1 MRWPL
6 RYQIF
11 VPFAV
16 AMLLAIAGVSV
27 FSAVMAARRT
37 EAELAAELNGIAAT
51 LREATFPLSE
61 NILRQ
66 MRGLSGAEFF
76 VTATDG
82 KTLAATIDVPEKFS
96 LSFTRDSLDTAADE
110 FDVER
115 TLAMNG
121 ETFFYLSTQTRPAS
135 DGIRPTLHILYPE
148 ASWRE
153 SRSAAFVPP
162 LVVGCAALVVVS
174 LVSFI
179 ISRRL
184 SGPIGQLRE
193 QVSRMTEGDYRL
205 IARPVRNDELRDLVE
220 SVNSLAGQLDAL
232 HQVIRRTER
241 LSVLGQLSGG
251 LAHELRNSVA
261 GARLAVQ
268 LHQRACKERDPESL
282 KVALRQ
288 LEITES
294 QLRRFL
300 AVGKPS
306 APSRTRF
313 DLSEAAAEVV
323 ALVRPTSDHRRIALD
338 FENGRKGIDIEAD
351 RDQICQLLLNL
362 ALNAIEAA
370 GSGGR
375 IRIIVDSTAEDVA
388 RLQVIDSGPGPAPE
402 LADKLFEP
410 FVTSKPEGVG
420 LGLAV
425 ARQIA
430 EAHGGTI
437 TFSRPKE
444 TRFEVVLPRQHT
456 VAEVAMTSDDVPKH
470 SIAAANNFAS
480 DAAQDSTTKA

>member
-16 AMLLAIAGVSV
+16 AMLVAIAGVSV

-61 NILRQ
+61 NVLRQ

-76 VTATDG
+76 VTAANG
-82 KTLAATIDVPEKFS
+82 KTLAGTIDVPEQFS
-96 LSFTRDSLDTAADE
+96 LRSARDSFAAEADE

-121 ETFFYLSTQTRPAS
+121 ETYFYLATQTRPGS
-135 DGIRPTLHILYPE
+135 DGMRPTLHILYPE

-174 LVSFI
+174 LVSVV

-193 QVSRMTEGDYRL
+193 QVSRMAEGDYRL
-205 IARPVRNDELRDLVE
+205 IERPARNDELRDLVE

-232 HQVIRRTER
+232 QQVIRRTER

-268 LHQRACKERDPESL
+268 LHQRACNERDPESL

-306 APSRTRF
+306 PPSRSRF

-323 ALVRPTSDHRRIALD
+323 ALVRPTSDHRKISISL
-338 FENGRKGIDIEAD
+338 EYSQPGIEIEAD

-375 IRIIVDSTAEDVA
+375 IRIVVDSTKPHDA
-388 RLQVIDSGPGPAPE
+388 RLQVTDSGPGPASE
-402 LADKLFEP
+402 IADRLFEP

-425 ARQIA
+425 AQQIA

-437 TFSRPKE
+437 TCKRTTE
-444 TRFEVVLPRQHT
+444 TTFEVVLPRQHSGT
-456 VAEVAMTSDDVPKH
+456 NSTTTSEKSDTD
-470 SIAAANNFAS
+470 SNAAANFLS
-480 DAAQDSTTKA
+480 SHAAQDSTTKA